1 MTKMLI
7 DMVGASFLCAFL
19 EISGIIG
26 LFWAV
31 LTVFLDAVSR
41 VKQNHLKVLDQ
52 QGVLNEK
59 RLALLDEIEGLIALP
74 IRNAFPNGF
83 MLRWESKPTIIFS
96 DIQPASKHPPKDNS
110 LYQTIFGELKFR
122 KMINV
127 KLLFPGAIQEY
138 KAFIILAEQ
147 YIMKSNKTTLG
158 DVSKAYDAFR
168 ETCEKIMLK

>member
-1 MTKMLI
+1 ML
-7 DMVGASFLCAFL
+7 GASFLCAII

-26 LFWAV
+26 IFWAV

-41 VKQNHLKVLDQ
+41 VKQNHLKALDQ
-52 QGVLNEK
+52 QSGLNEK

-83 MLRWESKPTIIFS
+83 MLRWETKPTIIFS
-96 DIQPASKHPPKDNS
+96 DTQPDTERPPKDNS

-122 KMINV
+122 KMVNV

-138 KAFIILAEQ
+138 KSFLMLAEQ
-147 YIMKSNKTTLG
+147 YIMKSNGTKL
-158 DVSKAYDAFR
+158 DKVSDAYNAFR